1 MINTLL
7 SYFLVR
13 DNQPT
18 LLLVGYYDPWLVV
31 LSILVAIFSSSIALQ
46 LAGTVRNGRHLI
58 RKLTLLGG
66 SAALGAGV
74 WSMHFIGMLAFELC
88 TPVSFSV
95 SLTGLSV
102 LPSLFASWAAFSL
115 LARPRANLWQL
126 LSSSLLVG
134 LGITAMHYT
143 GMAAMN
149 LNALIRYDP
158 VWFIA
163 SVGVGLVLSFIALW
177 IRFNLGKG
185 GQIRPLYASLLGGT
199 LMGLAIS
206 GMHYTAMAATRF
218 VGTPEPNYNSISD
231 NSYIMALAI
240 ALAATSLSLLVI
252 TSSTV
257 QRLRHQNH
265 LRQRSES
272 RLQAIVDTA
281 TEAIITTDTE
291 GYLLSISRSAERMF
305 GWTNEEAQ
313 GRHINLLLPEAQY
326 LQQYLYQQQSNKHT
340 NHLLGQR
347 KDKTTFSTQLV
358 MGQARMP
365 GEVLFVG
372 FISDL
377 TTQKAMERALRASEQ
392 QYRTLISN
400 IPGVTFRCHAQQGNL
415 LFISDA
421 IERITGW
428 SAQAFLTQTKS
439 FMELVHPDDQ
449 KRLIQ
454 HRQYSDQPAYTVEYR
469 LFSREGQERWISERA
484 CSVLDADTQQAW
496 IDGVLIDI
504 TDSKKR
510 NAEFEGIVN
519 AISRAMAVV
528 EFDLNGTILA
538 VNDNYL
544 QLTGYSREELQ
555 HQNHTFLC
563 FPEDTRT
570 QSYQKHWQA
579 LRQGT
584 YFSGE
589 YRRRT
594 KNHQELWIQATY
606 NPIFDAD
613 GLPCKIIKLATDL
626 SERRAMEIDLRSA
639 KDQAEHAALVKSTFL
654 ANMSHEIRTPM
665 NSIIGFSELLLDSL
679 LEATQRQH
687 LTTINQA
694 ARSLL
699 NLLNA
704 ILDTAKLERG
714 IMELECA
721 DFSLRELCQQ
731 TLASIR
737 LDAERK
743 GLDLNLDYPT
753 DLPEYFHSDALRIK
767 QLLLNLLGNAVKFT
781 EQGQV
786 KLRIS
791 QTAQDAILLEVIDT
805 GIGIPADRLKSIFAP
820 FAQADASITR
830 RFGGTGLGTTIT
842 RQITEL
848 LGGEIGVEST
858 EGVGS
863 RFWVSLPLAI
873 GQAPTQA
880 PYTPLELPPLRIL
893 VADDV
898 PQNLELLQ
906 LLFNKSGHQITT
918 AHNGQ
923 EALDQYQAHR
933 FDLILMDVQMP
944 CMDGLEATCR
954 IRALEQQNP
963 EHPHIPIIA
972 LSASV
977 LEADRRA
984 ALAAGM
990 DDFAFKPVDLPK
1002 LQQQIA
1008 QLLGIALPKMPVDT
1022 PPEHSQADT
1031 PLLIDWKQGLSL
1043 WGDALTLQTR
1053 ILSLLKAPTADMDRL
1068 TELLHQDPVQ
1078 ALAQLH
1084 RLRGSAGNLALG
1096 AIQAQTGRLEH
1107 MLNAGQT
1114 ESALKAVHHLQK
1126 ALQATQQAIHDTT
1139 VQDLNQPKPE
1149 ALSSA
1154 PQHIQTWLTEIGQ
1167 ALQHGELSEQTL
1179 QKLIQ
1184 VLPED
1189 LEPLKA
1195 LCTALDNFDFEGAQK
1210 ALQQLREQLEPKMG
1224 EQSSH

>member
-1 MINTLL
+1 MMDTLL
-7 SYFLVR
+7 QYFLVR

-18 LLLVGYYDPWLVV
+18 LLLVGSYELWLVA

-46 LAGTVRNGRHLI
+46 LAGSVRTTSHRI
-58 RKLTLLGG
+58 RKISLLGG
-66 SAALGAGV
+66 SIALGAGV
-74 WSMHFIGMLAFELC
+74 WSMHFIGMLAFGLC
-88 TPVSFSV
+88 TPVSFHIA
-95 SLTGLSV
+95 LTGLSV
-102 LPSLFASWAAFSL
+102 LPSLLASWAAFNL
-115 LARPRANLWQL
+115 LARPRANIWQL
-126 LSSSLLVG
+126 LNSSFLVG

-158 VWFIA
+158 VWFAA
-163 SVGVGLVLSFIALW
+163 SVGIGLILSFIALW
-177 IRFNLGKG
+177 IRFSLSKG
-185 GQIRPLYASLLGGT
+185 GQIRSLYASLLGGVV
-199 LMGLAIS
+199 MGLAIS

-218 VGTPEPNYNSISD
+218 VGTPEPGYSSITD

-240 ALAATSLSLLVI
+240 ALAAASLSLLVI

-291 GYLLSISRSAERMF
+291 GYLLSISRSAELMF
-305 GWTNEEAQ
+305 GWSSKEVQ
-313 GRHINLLLPEAQY
+313 GRHVNLLLPEAQY
-326 LQQYLYQQQSNKHT
+326 LQQYLYQQQSNKHP
-340 NHLLGQR
+340 NDLLGQR

-358 MGQARMP
+358 VGQARMP
-365 GEVLFVG
+365 GEVLLVG

-377 TTQKAMERALRASEQ
+377 SAQKAMERALRASEQ
-392 QYRTLISN
+392 QYRSLISN
-400 IPGVTFRCHAQQGNL
+400 IPGVTFRCNAQQGHL

-428 SAQAFLTQTKS
+428 PAQAFLDQTKS
-439 FMELVHPDDQ
+439 FMELVHPDDRE
-449 KRLIQ
+449 RLLQ
-454 HRQYSDQPAYTVEYR
+454 YRRQYFDQPAYTVEYR
-469 LFSREGQERWISERA
+469 VFSRERQERWISERA
-484 CSVLDADTQQAW
+484 CSVLDTDTQQAW

-519 AISRAMAVV
+519 AIDRAMAVV

-544 QLTGYSREELQ
+544 QLTGYSREELH

-570 QSYQKHWQA
+570 PSYQKHWQA
-579 LRQGT
+579 LRQGAF
-584 YFSGE
+584 FSGE
-589 YRRRT
+589 YRRKT
-594 KNHQELWIQATY
+594 KDHQELWIQATY

-626 SERRAMEIDLRSA
+626 SERRAMEVDLRSA
-639 KDQAEHAALVKSTFL
+639 KEQAEHAALVKSTFL

-665 NSIIGFSELLLDSL
+665 NSIIGFSELLLDTL

-687 LTTINQA
+687 LTIINQA

-714 IMELECA
+714 IIELECS
-721 DFSLRELCQQ
+721 DFSLHELCQH
-731 TLASIR
+731 TLNSIR
-737 LDAERK
+737 LDADRK
-743 GLDLNLDYPT
+743 NLALILDYPA
-753 DLPEYFHSDALRIK
+753 DLPDYFHSDALRIK

-781 EQGQV
+781 EQGRV
-786 KLRIS
+786 ELRVS
-791 QTAQDAILLEVIDT
+791 QTDQDMILLEVIDT
-805 GIGIPADRLKSIFAP
+805 GIGIPADRLKGIFDP

-848 LGGEIGVEST
+848 LGGVIGVEST

-863 RFWVSLPLAI
+863 RFWVSLPLPI
-873 GQAPTQA
+873 GQAPTQIEHI
-880 PYTPLELPPLRIL
+880 PLELPPLRIL

-906 LLFNKSGHQITT
+906 LLFNKGGHQITT
-918 AHNGQ
+918 APNGE
-923 EALDQYQAHR
+923 EALNHYQEQP
-933 FDLILMDVQMP
+933 FDLVLMDVQMP
-944 CMDGLEATCR
+944 RMDGLEATRR

-963 EHPHIPIIA
+963 EQPHIPIIA

-984 ALAAGM
+984 ALASGM
-990 DDFAFKPVDLPK
+990 DDFAFKPVDFPK
-1002 LQQQIA
+1002 LQRQIA
-1008 QLLGIALPKMPVDT
+1008 QVIGIASPHSAQEVTMEQTSSSKM
-1022 PPEHSQADT
+1022 
-1031 PLLIDWKQGLSL
+1031 PLLIDWKLGLSL
-1043 WGDALTLQTR
+1043 WGDALSLQTR
-1053 ILSLLKAPTADMDRL
+1053 ILSLLSSPTADMNHL
-1068 TELLHQDPVQ
+1068 TELLTQDPTQ

-1084 RLRGSAGNLALG
+1084 RLRGSAGNLALA
-1096 AIQAQTGRLEH
+1096 AIQTQAGRLEQ
-1107 MLNAGQT
+1107 MLKEGQT
-1114 ESALKAVHHLQK
+1114 ESALKAVYHLQK
-1126 ALQATQQAIHDTT
+1126 ALHATQQAIQNTA
-1139 VQDLNQPKPE
+1139 VPKPDKTE
-1149 ALSSA
+1149 SEMPSGT
-1154 PQHIQTWLTEIGQ
+1154 PQQVQIWLDEVEQ
-1167 ALQHGELSEQTL
+1167 ALRHGELSEQTL
-1179 QKLIQ
+1179 QKLIHA
-1184 VLPED
+1184 LPED
-1189 LEPLKA
+1189 SEPLKT

-1210 ALQQLREQLEPKMG
+1210 ALQKLREQLNP
-1224 EQSSH
+1224 